1 MSSPAAHNVRLD
13 CLAARGSL
21 DMYSSDSIASIIE
34 SMDLQH
40 SQNTGAF
47 QFVLPLGAP
56 PEPASIMAED
66 VAATEASIRQP
77 LLSAQDHQVRTVQR
91 ISSADT
97 RAVNVS

>member
-1 MSSPAAHNVRLD
+1 
-13 CLAARGSL
+13 
-21 DMYSSDSIASIIE
+21 MYSSDSIASIIE

-77 LLSAQDHQVRTVQR
+77 LLSAQDHQVQTMQR

-97 RAVNVS
+97 RVVNVF